1 VEASGVEPER
11 WARVE
16 ELYHASLQVAS
27 GERAAFLKEACRDDE
42 ELRREVESLLA
53 HEKSAVDFIEAPAFE
68 VAARLVAHDKVDRS
82 ETDRLLIGKT
92 IAHFRVLEKLG
103 AGGMGEVYRARD
115 VRLDRIVAIKVL
127 PRGELANEE
136 AQRRFQREA
145 RLISKLSHPHICTI
159 YDVGS
164 EGGLQFIVMEYLEGE
179 TLASRLAR
187 GPLPFAQILQHGIEI
202 ADALEKAHR
211 AGIIHRDLKP
221 GNIMLTKAGA
231 KLLDFGLAR
240 IARPEPAAT
249 MSAIAG
255 QPTVESAVTGIGSI
269 VGTLQYMAPEQLEG
283 RETDA
288 RTDIFAFGSVLYEM
302 ATGQRAFQGK
312 SQANVIAA
320 ILSSE
325 PTPLL
330 QLSPLSPPA
339 LDRLVRTCLAKDP
352 DQRLQNVHDIR
363 VQLEWIRD
371 AGSQAG
377 VAPVTAKRRITRKR
391 VAWSSAAV
399 LLVASAATLGKFY
412 LQPHSKPQSRVMVAI
427 DPPQGYKM
435 GDLEGD
441 NPIALSP
448 DGAQVAYAAHDSK
461 GTISL
466 WVRSLDSLSSRRLEG
481 SESSAGQ
488 YSFVWSPDSKGVF
501 ANVKG
506 KLVKLSAVGGANV
519 TLCDSFDGAPS
530 SVNDEGTVLS
540 WTAPPTTVFSVSA
553 ADCTP
558 RPHSPS
564 ENSDTLTGYA
574 YPHFLPDGNHFLFAA
589 IAKNKHHDLLVGVLD
604 SPKSQLLVRDGSFP
618 KYIYDGH
625 VLFSRDGYLMAVK
638 FDARSLRINGEPFLA
653 YPNQLGFFAAFGW
666 AAFDASRNGTISA
679 VEQNI
684 PPSLLRWYSR
694 SGQVLQTLGEPEFR
708 GSTRLSTN
716 QTRVAFTTEDMR
728 THASEIWTL
737 DLAHGTRKR
746 ETFRE
751 LVGGVWIAISPTDE
765 RLLCSVLVH
774 GRLEMFLKEAGTTGD
789 WKLIQTGL
797 QGSKYIGDFSPDG
810 NSIVY
815 VLEPQNQRELGIYG
829 QSLAGSKP
837 FLVVRATGIVEPPR
851 LSYDGKWVAYESTDS
866 GTSEV
871 YVRSFSPGA
880 ATSIQVSSGG
890 GHDPRWSRDGKELF
904 YRTADGHIAA
914 VPVINL
920 KQSRFGK
927 PKILFQ
933 IGEGAGYDTIDGQ
946 RFLVDEPSG
955 KTPSPLFVITNWKPK
970 PVNSE

>member
-1 VEASGVEPER
+1 MEPER

-16 ELYHASLQVAS
+16 ELWHASLQVAS

-68 VAARLVAHDKVDRS
+68 VVARLMAHDKVDRS

-255 QPTVESAVTGIGSI
+255 QPTVESAVTGTGSI
-269 VGTLQYMAPEQLEG
+269 IGTLQYMAPEQLEG

-312 SQANVIAA
+312 SQASMIAA

-363 VQLEWIRD
+363 VQLEWTRD
-371 AGSQAG
+371 AASQAG
-377 VAPVTAKRRITRKR
+377 LPPVTVGRRITRER
-391 VAWSSAAV
+391 VAWASAAV
-399 LLVASAATLGKFY
+399 LLCAFAVTLGLLV
-412 LQPHSKPQSRVMVAI
+412 LQPHSQPQGRVMVAI

-435 GDLEGD
+435 GNLESGG
-441 NPIALSP
+441 PIALSP

-461 GTISL
+461 GTVSL
-466 WVRSLDSLSSRRLEG
+466 WVRSLDSLSPRRLEG
-481 SESSAGQ
+481 SESSTEIYG
-488 YSFVWSPDSKGVF
+488 FVWSPDSKGVI
-501 ANVKG
+501 ANPGG

-519 TLCDSFDGAPS
+519 TLCDSFDGLPS
-530 SVNDEGTVLS
+530 SVNDEGTVLA
-540 WTAPPTTVFSVSA
+540 WTAPPTGVFSVSA

-558 RPHSPS
+558 RLHSPS
-564 ENSDTLTGYA
+564 EPSDTLTGYA

-589 IAKNKHHDLLVGVLD
+589 IGKNKHHDLLLGALD
-604 SPKSQLLVRDGSFP
+604 SPKTLLLVRDASYP
-618 KYIYDGH
+618 KYIDDGH
-625 VLFSRDGYLMAVK
+625 VLFSRDGYLMALK
-638 FDARSLRINGEPFLA
+638 FDARSLRIKGEPFLA
-653 YPNQLGFFAAFGW
+653 YPNQLQFMAAFGW
-666 AAFDASRNGTISA
+666 AEFDASRNGTISA
-679 VEQNI
+679 AEQNI

-708 GSTRLSTN
+708 GPLRLSTN
-716 QTRVAFTTEDMR
+716 QTRVVFSTTDIR
-728 THASEIWTL
+728 THATEIWTL
-737 DLAHGTRKR
+737 DLVHGTRRR
-746 ETFRE
+746 ETFRDI
-751 LVGGVWIAISPTDE
+751 VGDVEIAISPTDE
-765 RLLCSVLVH
+765 RLLCSALVH
-774 GRLEMFLKEAGTTGD
+774 GRLEMFLKEAGATGD

-815 VLEPQNQRELGIYG
+815 LLEPQSGNKLSIYG

-837 FLVVRATGIVEPPR
+837 FLIASATGMERPR
-851 LSYDGKWVAYESTDS
+851 LSYDGKWVAYVSSESGS
-866 GTSEV
+866 PEI
-871 YVRSFSPGA
+871 YVRPFSSA
-880 ATSIQVSSGG
+880 EATSIQVSSGG
-890 GHDPRWSRDGKELF
+890 GHGPRWSRDGKELF
-904 YRTADGHIAA
+904 YRTADWHIAA

-920 KQSRFGK
+920 KQPQFGK

-933 IGEGAGYDTIDGQ
+933 VGEGAEYDTIDGQ
-946 RFLVDEPSG
+946 RFLVDEPTG
-955 KTPSPLFVITNWKPK
+955 KTSSPLFVITNWKPK